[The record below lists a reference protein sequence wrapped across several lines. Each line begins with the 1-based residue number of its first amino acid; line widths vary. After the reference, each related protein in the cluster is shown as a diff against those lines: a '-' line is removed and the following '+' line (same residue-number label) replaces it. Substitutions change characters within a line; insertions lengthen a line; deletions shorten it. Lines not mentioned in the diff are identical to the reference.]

1 MILNDVFDRKRI
13 FANRH
18 EQENS
23 KGGSR
28 RNVSGSCKQSDP
40 ERQKRFKG
48 KDNFAQ
54 RSPCG
59 LHMPKS
65 AKKGA
70 VETTAP
76 YNIGSVT

>member
-1 MILNDVFDRKRI
+1 MMYLIVNVFLRTDTNRKIPRGDP
-13 FANRH
+13 A
-18 EQENS
+18 
-23 KGGSR
+23 

-76 YNIGSVT
+76 